1 VRRVTVPSDR
11 VAIVG
16 AGMSQLVVDL
26 VRDGYQDI
34 EAIDISQAALD
45 GLEAIVGPGTVVCRC
60 VDVRTVEFAQ
70 PVSVWHDRAVF
81 HFLTDSADQAAYAAR
96 AAAAVCPGGHLLVA
110 TFALDGPEQ
119 CSGLPVQRHD
129 EASLTAVFGASFE
142 LIEASR
148 HTHLTPWGA
157 QQRFIHTTFRRH
169 HQV

>member
-45 GLEAIVGPGTVVCRC
+45 GLEAIVGPETVVYRC

-119 CSGLPVQRHD
+119 CSGLPVQKHD
-129 EASLTAVFGASFE
+129 AASLKEVFGASFD
-142 LIEASR
+142 LVGSSH
-148 HTHLTPWGA
+148 HTHQTPWGA
-157 QQRFIHTTFRRH
+157 EQRFIHAVFRRR
-169 HQV
+169 